1 MTYFL
6 RWNISI
12 LVKNGLTVGKKSPV
26 CHLINF
32 YLLFYFFWGH
42 ILHSQTL
49 TLLPAFH
56 FIFSDFLEVDEDDL
70 TRRQPNMEEP
80 PLGCFVL
87 FVISGEF
94 LLSMPPFPTFTTSSI
109 FTNLFAS
116 VLKSFHHTWSFFS
129 QKLIK
134 YLMKNTKEFSHK
146 VKFCIKPVSHKEYL
160 PHFGNFRPLK
170 RYKGLGD

>member
-1 MTYFL
+1 MSLDQFL
-6 RWNISI
+6 PS
-12 LVKNGLTVGKKSPV
+12 
-26 CHLINF
+26 F
-32 YLLFYFFWGH
+32 LLFWGAYSSFTNIDTFTSFSLHFFRLFGGRWRW
-42 ILHSQTL
+42 
-49 TLLPAFH
+49 PYK
-56 FIFSDFLEVDEDDL
+56 
-70 TRRQPNMEEP
+70 MEEP

-94 LLSMPPFPTFTTSSI
+94 LLSIPRFPTLTTSSI

-146 VKFCIKPVSHKEYL
+146 VKCCIKPVSHKEYL